1 MNSFLKLKK
10 ISKHFNIE
18 KKIKVLKNLSY
29 NFNKGKIYALIGPSG
44 SGKSTL
50 LNLISLIDRP
60 SHGSIKFN
68 DEIVNFSN
76 NKNNDIFRA
85 KSIGIVYQ
93 QNNLLPDFTTLENV
107 YLASLSINN
116 NKNTAVTKAKDLL
129 SKIGLSN
136 RLNHFPSQLSGGE
149 CQRVAIVRAIIN
161 DPEIILAD
169 EPTGSLDLNTAKEI
183 FQLLNN
189 QKKPNRLI
197 IFATHNRF
205 FANKADC
212 LLEMTDGSIK
222 TTYAWDYQPKF

>member
-1 MNSFLKLKK
+1 MNNFLKLKN
-10 ISKHFNIE
+10 ISKHFNTE

-29 NFNKGKIYALIGPSG
+29 NFKKGKMYALMGPSG

-60 SHGSIKFN
+60 TLGSIKFDDN
-68 DEIVNFSN
+68 LVNFTN
-76 NKNNDIFRA
+76 NKKNDIFRA
-85 KSIGIVYQ
+85 KNIGIVYQ
-93 QNNLLPDFTTLENV
+93 QNNLLSDFTALENV
-107 YLASLSINN
+107 YLANLSI
-116 NKNTAVTKAKDLL
+116 KNDKDLARAKAIDL
-129 SKIGLSN
+129 LKKIGLSN

-149 CQRVAIVRAIIN
+149 CQRVAIARAIIN
-161 DPEIILAD
+161 DPKIILAD

-212 LLEMTDGSIK
+212 LLEITDGSIK
-222 TTYAWDYQPKF
+222 TINA